1 MSTEQNYS
9 NAPILMCKR
18 INLKSNA
25 KRASA
30 CRRVD
35 TLAEQHSRMQKKL
48 TINKNI
54 NNKHEKYKSIKCL
67 LTLCKYGIKF

>member
-1 MSTEQNYS
+1 MSTEQNYN

-35 TLAEQHSRMQKKL
+35 TLAEQHRKVTEMILQ
-48 TINKNI
+48 
-54 NNKHEKYKSIKCL
+54 
-67 LTLCKYGIKF
+67 